1 LSRQVFIYSFVI
13 MDSETHI
20 FGTSPPLKTFEPHM
34 SLSSMGDSRAGLPV
48 SFLFSSLG
56 SNPLCTRNFCPARGQ
71 TTALTIMYYVILTI
85 TSRPKLPFPTI
96 LTNVFHFLYIT
107 IILVK

>member
-1 LSRQVFIYSFVI
+1 

-56 SNPLCTRNFCPARGQ
+56 SNPLCTRNFCPGPRPDDG
-71 TTALTIMYYVILTI
+71 TNDYVLCDPYDHKPTKTAFSYNFNKCFSFLVYYYN
-85 TSRPKLPFPTI
+85 SC
-96 LTNVFHFLYIT
+96 
-107 IILVK
+107 